1 MKNIKVKDFVA
12 ILLLLS
18 GLITEFSKNIIG
30 IPLIILWMFLAIND
44 NKKKFTEYFCST
56 KKIVILNY
64 VWILISFFLYLVKNE
79 FMTSYEI
86 KNIIRIAM
94 NLLIFG
100 YYLYYEENHVLKI
113 FLYISLIIITALC
126 INTIH
131 VLIQNPNLS
140 RILSTGNPEKYES
153 YISAK
158 FIGSFGFAYG
168 LVFVI
173 FSIIGIKILD
183 RKSTNR
189 IIYVC
194 LSLLFTITIIYEQF
208 TISILLVVIA
218 IIFILF
224 KVYNIKRLII
234 FLTIMC
240 CTVFIIMPTITNILH
255 MIADSINQYEV
266 STRINEIIS
275 FLENFNL
282 EKGTDMEARVNRY
295 LMSAKTF
302 VNDPLGLMKEKEIGG
317 HSELLDEYAK
327 YGIIIAS
334 FTVALFVEYIK
345 FIKNDILKKKN
356 NRNIWFVNGIIYLIY
371 VTVNTSMFIITST
384 MVFFVVPLILKLSEK
399 EENCENTLDS

>member
-1 MKNIKVKDFVA
+1 MKHIKVKDFVA

-30 IPLIILWMFLAIND
+30 ISLIILWMFLAIND
-44 NKKKFTEYFCST
+44 NKKNFTDYFFST

-64 VWILISFFLYLVKNE
+64 AWMLISLFLYLTQNE

-86 KNIIRIAM
+86 KNIIRISI

-100 YYLYYEENHVLKI
+100 YYLYYGENRVLKF
-113 FLYISLIIITALC
+113 FLYIALITIGALC
-126 INTIH
+126 INTIR

-140 RILSTGNPEKYES
+140 RILSTGNPEKYED

-168 LVFVI
+168 LIFII
-173 FSIIGIKILD
+173 FSIIGIKLLD
-183 RKSTNR
+183 KKSTNK
-189 IIYVC
+189 ILYVG
-194 LSLLFTITIIYEQF
+194 LSLLFIVTIIYEQF
-208 TISILLVVIA
+208 TISILLLVIA

-240 CTVFIIMPTITNILH
+240 CVVFIIMPTIINILN
-255 MIADSINQYEV
+255 ILANNIDQYEV
-266 STRINEIIS
+266 ATRINEIIN

-282 EKGTDMEARVNRY
+282 ENSMDMKARVDRY
-295 LMSAKTF
+295 SMSVKTF
-302 VNDPLGLMKEKEIGG
+302 VNDPIGLMKEKEIGG

-334 FTVALFVEYIK
+334 FTVVVFVEYMK
-345 FIKNDILKKKN
+345 FIKNDILKQKN

-371 VTVNTSMFIITST
+371 VTVNTSMFIITSI
-384 MVFFVVPLILKLSEK
+384 MIFFIVPLILKLSEK